1 MKKTDSPWPGW
12 SWRNPKTNLSK
23 FVHVSL
29 ELTPDQ
35 STSLGS
41 LGLGGQGWH
50 KTALA
55 VATLTAIYILQVTS
69 WGHLGLGDSSGAI
82 AGMLDLQALGSVP
95 TFTLTNDG
103 LSVSSSVQRGYN
115 LLTMTEFMKTLEKC
129 KLKTNKPEVLVVPDL
144 LVQYSRYTDGETG
157 HRKDV
162 TSDDTVGCRQ
172 TCWESC
178 SVVSYEGMCN
188 CPMSSAS
195 A

>member
-1 MKKTDSPWPGW
+1 MGKAGTRPPWQWPYYLHSPGDQLGTPGPGRQLW
-12 SWRNPKTNLSK
+12 CRSRNVG
-23 FVHVSL
+23 F
-29 ELTPDQ
+29 
-35 STSLGS
+35 
-41 LGLGGQGWH
+41 
-50 KTALA
+50 
-55 VATLTAIYILQVTS
+55 
-69 WGHLGLGDSSGAI
+69 
-82 AGMLDLQALGSVP
+82 AGFGF

-115 LLTMTEFMKTLEKC
+115 LLTITEFMKTLEKC
-129 KLKTNKPEVLVVPDL
+129 KLKKKTPEVLMVPDL
-144 LVQYSRYTDGETG
+144 LVQYSRYTDEETG

-162 TSDDTVGCRQ
+162 TSDDTVGCGQ

>member
-1 MKKTDSPWPGW
+1 MC
-12 SWRNPKTNLSK
+12 
-23 FVHVSL
+23 L
-29 ELTPDQ
+29 ELIPDQ

-50 KTALA
+50 KTTLA
-55 VATLTAIYILQVTS
+55 VAILTIYILQVTS
-69 WGHLGLGDSSGAI
+69 WGHLGLGDSSGAV

-103 LSVSSSVQRGYN
+103 LSMSSSVQRGYN
-115 LLTMTEFMKTLEKC
+115 LLTITEFMKTLEKC
-129 KLKTNKPEVLVVPDL
+129 KLKKKTTPEVLVVPDL
-144 LVQYSRYTDGETG
+144 LVQYSRYTDEETG

-162 TSDDTVGCRQ
+162 TSDDTVGCGQ